1 VPLPLTSRSVSLRL
15 IRRRDARELERI
27 LLSERAWLE
36 PWEATIPGRVRAIDG
51 RATVSSMLGQYRD
64 GTALPL
70 VIEFEGR
77 SVGQLNV
84 ANILY
89 GSVGS
94 ATIGYWISRQYAGR
108 GITPRAV
115 ALAIDYLLGEA
126 GLHRVEI
133 DIRPENAASLR
144 VVEKLGMRLEGTKQR
159 YININGRW
167 CDHLSFAVTSEEL
180 APSMLARL
188 QN

>member
-1 VPLPLTSRSVSLRL
+1 M
-15 IRRRDARELERI
+15 LERI
-27 LLSERAWLE
+27 LLAERGWLE
-36 PWEATIPGRVRAIDG
+36 PWEATIPGRGRGIDG
-51 RATVSSMLGQYRD
+51 RVLVTSALSQYRE
-64 GTALPL
+64 GSALPL
-70 VIEFEGR
+70 VIECDGEL
-77 SVGQLNV
+77 VGQLNV

-94 ATIGYWISRQYAGR
+94 ATIGYWVSGQFAGR

-115 ALAIDYLLGEA
+115 ALTIDYLLTEA

-159 YININGRW
+159 FINIAGAW
-167 CDHLSFAVTSEEL
+167 CDHLSFAVTKEEL
-180 APSMLARL
+180 ATSMLARL
-188 QN
+188 KN